1 VRFGEQWDALRDG
14 WAEARIRVRLEE
26 PDRADRAAQLLAPL
40 QPYRAAP
47 DTLTFRV
54 IGHSDGVRRLLERLD
69 DERIHGSL
77 AVIASDPVELRAVAA
92 PRPSLRESW
101 LAALATLPADW
112 SDVLA
117 EVELDS
123 SDWLDRAA
131 VNMVPLN
138 PRREGARQAFRFR
151 SARSYGYG
159 ATPEMVTRCLARCD
173 EDGIRGSV
181 QILNALSDTQ
191 PVYTQGP
198 VWQYGGRTV

>member
-14 WAEARIRVRLEE
+14 WAEARIRVTLEE

-40 QPYRAAP
+40 QPYRAAR
-47 DTLTFRV
+47 DSLTFRV

-77 AVIASDPVELRAVAA
+77 SVIASDPVEDRAAA
-92 PRPSLRESW
+92 PPRPNLRESW
-101 LAALATLPADW
+101 LSALATLPADW

-131 VNMVPLN
+131 VNMVPMN
-138 PRREGARQAFRFR
+138 PRRDGARLAFRFR

-159 ATPEMVTRCLARCD
+159 AAPEMVARCLARCD

-181 QILNALSDTQ
+181 HVLRALSDTQ

-198 VWQYGGRTV
+198 VWQFDGRTV